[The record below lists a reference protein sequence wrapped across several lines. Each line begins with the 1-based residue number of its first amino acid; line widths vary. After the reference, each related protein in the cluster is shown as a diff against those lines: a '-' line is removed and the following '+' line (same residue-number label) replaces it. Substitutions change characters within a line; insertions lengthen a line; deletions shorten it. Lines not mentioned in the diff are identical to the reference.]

1 VLPQPAGHEE
11 RGAQWPQLITQVQAE
26 LDAGIDPGA
35 PKVQALARHWME
47 LLEFFH
53 GGDPGLRDSLYRM
66 QADNSEMLQ
75 QQYGGP
81 SPK

>member
-1 VLPQPAGHEE
+1 
-11 RGAQWPQLITQVQAE
+11 
-26 LDAGIDPGA
+26 
-35 PKVQALARHWME
+35 ME

-81 SPK
+81 SPEMIDYIRRANAVSST